1 MSYETSGKVG
11 TRRAEKG
18 RRKALA
24 VKSGLILAGIVAL
37 GLTAGCGKKDD
48 PQAPGQNPTYP
59 KTYPTS

>member
-1 MSYETSGKVG
+1 MSNEKSGTAE
-11 TRRAEKG
+11 TRRAVKG
-18 RRKALA
+18 RRKATA

-48 PQAPGQNPTYP
+48 PQAPGSNPTYP